1 MSRKRQKKRTGTPSL
16 PDPAPR
22 QRRRRPVPPL
32 PLGHRI
38 AMHTATVV
46 MCWIVLM
53 LAYAAVQSL
62 RTGVTMGRGSVT
74 AADDPFGFYLTV
86 GVFIA
91 MAVYLG
97 LLMVSVARSK

>member
-1 MSRKRQKKRTGTPSL
+1 MSRKNWKRLPGTPSL
-16 PDPAPR
+16 PDPTP
-22 QRRRRPVPPL
+22 RRRRPVPPL
-32 PLGHRI
+32 PLGHRVAI
-38 AMHTATVV
+38 HSMTVLV
-46 MCWIVLM
+46 WGMVLM

-86 GVFIA
+86 VVFIV

-97 LLMVSVARSK
+97 SLAVSVGRTK